1 MEEILT
7 DRQLGE
13 FRRLLKNRYQT
24 LREEIRNEL
33 LRSDEERYIELA
45 GRVHDPEEEA
55 VADLLVDLNLA
66 NIDRHIQELRDIDAA
81 LIRIAEGSY
90 GMCIDCQ
97 QPIGIERLY
106 AYPTAKRCLRCQE
119 AYEKTRLGTSSPSL

>member
-24 LREEIRNEL
+24 LREEIRDEL

-45 GRVHDPEEEA
+45 GRVHDPEEDA

-66 NIDRHIQELRDIDAA
+66 GIDRHIQEIRDIDAA

-90 GMCIDCQ
+90 GMCIDCEQ
-97 QPIGIERLY
+97 LIGIERLK

-119 AYEKTRLGTSSPSL
+119 VYEKTHLGTGSPSL